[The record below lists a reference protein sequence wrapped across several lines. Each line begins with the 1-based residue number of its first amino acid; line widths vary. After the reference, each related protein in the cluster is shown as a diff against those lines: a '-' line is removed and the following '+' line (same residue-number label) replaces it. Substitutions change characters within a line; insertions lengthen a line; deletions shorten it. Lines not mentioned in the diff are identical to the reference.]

1 MIELLDELVPPFGDD
16 GDWNDVLRR
25 AGRRSRRPALL
36 AAAVFAVAAVV
47 VGPGARRAADAPG
60 GAAAAEARPTRENIV
75 VIMQP
80 LTGRILVQAA
90 PWKGH
95 DGICYVMLFKR
106 AACVPR
112 TPRGTEVVTPP
123 IAGYTFDS
131 RVVAGT
137 AVTFAGKRVPLQVTH
152 FPKLGVTFFLRR
164 GRLPAFFAHATLTDA
179 SGKVVARY
187 AFKH

>member
-1 MIELLDELVPPFGDD
+1 MIELLDELVPPFDD
-16 GDWNDVLRR
+16 AGDWNDVLRR
-25 AGRRSRRPALL
+25 AGGRSRRPVLL

-47 VGPGARRAADAPG
+47 VGPALGVLLTRHGPPQLPKAADKK
-60 GAAAAEARPTRENIV
+60 NV
-75 VIMQP
+75 VVMVNP
-80 LTGRILVQAA
+80 VTGRILVQAA

-95 DGICYVMLFKR
+95 DGICYVLLFKR

-112 TPRGTEVVTPP
+112 TARGTEVVTPP

-131 RVVAGT
+131 RVVAGS
-137 AVTFAGKRVPLQVTH
+137 AVTFTGKHVPLQVTH

-164 GRLPAFFAHATLTDA
+164 GRVPAFFAHATLTDA

-187 AFKH
+187 TFKH

>member
-25 AGRRSRRPALL
+25 AGRRSRRPVLL

-47 VGPGARRAADAPG
+47 VGPALGVLLTRHTTPQLPKEADKK
-60 GAAAAEARPTRENIV
+60 NIV

-131 RVVAGT
+131 RVVAGS
-137 AVTFAGKRVPLQVTH
+137 AVTFAGKHVPLQVAH

>member
-1 MIELLDELVPPFGDD
+1 MIELLDELVPPFAGD

-25 AGRRSRRPALL
+25 AGRRSRRPVLL

-47 VGPGARRAADAPG
+47 VGPALGVLLTRHGPPQLPKEADKK
-60 GAAAAEARPTRENIV
+60 NVV

-80 LTGRILVQAA
+80 LTGRIVVQAA

-95 DGICYVMLFKR
+95 DGICYVLLFKR

-131 RVVAGT
+131 RVVAGS
-137 AVTFAGKRVPLQVTH
+137 AVTYSGKRVPLQVVH
-152 FPKLGVTFFLRR
+152 FPKLNVTFFLRK
-164 GRLPAFFAHATLTDA
+164 GRLPAFFARATLTDA
-179 SGKVVARY
+179 SGNVVARY
-187 AFKH
+187 TFKH

>member
-1 MIELLDELVPPFGDD
+1 MTELLDELVPPFDAA
-16 GDWNDVLRR
+16 GDWDDVLRR
-25 AGRRSRRPALL
+25 AGRRSRRPVLL

-47 VGPGARRAADAPG
+47 VGPALGVLLTRHTTPHLPKEAD
-60 GAAAAEARPTRENIV
+60 TKNV
-75 VIMQP
+75 VVMVQP

-112 TPRGTEVVTPP
+112 TARGTEVVTPP
-123 IAGYTFDS
+123 VAGYTFDS

-137 AVTFAGKRVPLQVTH
+137 AVTLAGKHVPLRVAH
-152 FPKLGVTFFLRR
+152 FPKLGVTFFVPR

>member
-1 MIELLDELVPPFGDD
+1 MIELLDELVPPFAGT
-16 GDWNDVLRR
+16 GDWDDVLRR
-25 AGRRSRRPALL
+25 AGRRSRRPVLL
-36 AAAVFAVAAVV
+36 AAAVFAVAAIV
-47 VGPGARRAADAPG
+47 VGPALGVLLTRHATPRLPKEADK
-60 GAAAAEARPTRENIV
+60 TNV
-75 VIMQP
+75 VVMMNP
-80 LTGRILVQAA
+80 VTGRILVQAA

-95 DGICYVMLFKR
+95 DGICYVLLFKR

-112 TPRGTEVVTPP
+112 TARGTEVVTPP

-137 AVTFAGKRVPLQVTH
+137 AVTPSGKHVPLQVTH

-164 GRLPAFFAHATLTDA
+164 GRLPAFFARATLTDA

>member
-1 MIELLDELVPPFGDD
+1 MLLTRHVAPQLPKEADKNE
-16 GDWNDVLRR
+16 RR
-25 AGRRSRRPALL
+25 RDHAARSPA
-36 AAAVFAVAAVV
+36 AS
-47 VGPGARRAADAPG
+47 
-60 GAAAAEARPTRENIV
+60 
-75 VIMQP
+75 
-80 LTGRILVQAA
+80 LVQAA

-95 DGICYVMLFKR
+95 DGFCYVMLFKR

-137 AVTFAGKRVPLQVTH
+137 AVTFAGKHVPLQVVH
-152 FPKLGVTFFLRR
+152 FPKLDVTFFLRR

>member
-25 AGRRSRRPALL
+25 AGRRSRRPLLL

-47 VGPGARRAADAPG
+47 VGPALGVLLTRHTTPQLPKEADKK
-60 GAAAAEARPTRENIV
+60 NV
-75 VIMQP
+75 VVMVQP

-112 TPRGTEVVTPP
+112 TPHGTEVVTPP

-131 RVVAGT
+131 RVVAGS
-137 AVTFAGKRVPLQVTH
+137 AVTFAGKHVPLQVAH

-164 GRLPAFFAHATLTDA
+164 GRLPAFFASATLTDS

>member
-25 AGRRSRRPALL
+25 AGRRSRRPILL
-36 AAAVFAVAAVV
+36 AAAAFAVAAVV
-47 VGPGARRAADAPG
+47 VGPALGVLLTRHAAPRLPKGADKK
-60 GAAAAEARPTRENIV
+60 NV
-75 VIMQP
+75 VVMVNP
-80 LTGRILVQAA
+80 VTGRILVQAA

-95 DGICYVMLFKR
+95 DGICYVLLFKR

-131 RVVAGT
+131 RVVAGS
-137 AVTFAGKRVPLQVTH
+137 AVTFAGKHVPLQVAH

>member
-1 MIELLDELVPPFGDD
+1 MIEQLDELVPPFDD
-16 GDWNDVLRR
+16 AGDWNDVLRR
-25 AGRRSRRPALL
+25 AGGWSRRPVLL

-47 VGPGARRAADAPG
+47 VGPALGVLLTRHGPPQLPKEADK
-60 GAAAAEARPTRENIV
+60 RYV
-75 VIMQP
+75 VVMVNP
-80 LTGRILVQAA
+80 VTGRILVQAA

-95 DGICYVMLFKR
+95 DGICYVLLFKR

-112 TPRGTEVVTPP
+112 TARGTEVVTPP

-131 RVVAGT
+131 RVVAGS
-137 AVTFAGKRVPLQVTH
+137 AVTFTGKHVPLQVTH

-164 GRLPAFFAHATLTDA
+164 GRVPAFFAHATLTDA

-187 AFKH
+187 TFKH